1 MSTAVRRR
9 VAAPVWQVTRP
20 ARPGRVP
27 GVVLAGLRHR
37 GPAPVD
43 HRLDPH
49 PVLTLALACGEA
61 ALGIDEPTG
70 RQHRGS
76 MVTGLGF
83 GTGGAA
89 RVRAANRA
97 ANVEW
102 MQVRLSPAIARA
114 VLSVG
119 PAELENSVVA
129 LDDLWGERRA
139 ARLGERL
146 AGTAS
151 WEERFALVEA
161 FLARRTAAGPA
172 IEPELAW
179 AWDRIVAGHGR
190 VRVEELADELGWS
203 RKRLWSRFHA
213 QLGLPPKRAVKLVR
227 FDRAATRLAGGQ
239 AAARVAADCGYA
251 DQSHLHRDVVA
262 FTGVTPATVAG
273 QSLVATADLAWV
285 DHVPRLSA
293 RRGDAPASRSGGAA
307 PATAAGLRRY
317 PTWAGS
323 RAESADVRS
332 GHRRRQPAHAADAGD
347 SG

>member
-1 MSTAVRRR
+1 MSTAGQQR
-9 VAAPVWQVTRP
+9 VVTPVWEVTRP

-27 GVVLAGLRHR
+27 GVVMAGLRDR

-76 MVTGLGF
+76 LVTGLGF
-83 GTGGAA
+83 GVGGAA
-89 RVRAANRA
+89 RVRAAN
-97 ANVEW
+97 VEW
-102 MQVRLSPAIARA
+102 VQVRLSPAIALA
-114 VLSVG
+114 VLGTG
-119 PAELENSVVA
+119 PAELESSVVE

-139 ARLGERL
+139 ARLREQL
-146 AGTAS
+146 AEAAS
-151 WEERFALVEA
+151 WEERFARVEA
-161 FLARRTAAGPA
+161 FLAPLSAGGPA

-179 AWDRIVAGHGR
+179 AWDRIVAGHGQ
-190 VRVEELADELGWS
+190 VRVEALADELGWS

-239 AAARVAADCGYA
+239 AAAGVAADCGYA
-251 DQSHLHRDVVA
+251 DQSHLHRDVVT

-273 QSLVATADLAWV
+273 QSLVATADMAWV
-285 DHVPRLSA
+285 DHVPRLPA
-293 RRGDAPASRSGGAA
+293 RWGKARPPVSTG
-307 PATAAGLRRY
+307 
-317 PTWAGS
+317 
-323 RAESADVRS
+323 RA
-332 GHRRRQPAHAADAGD
+332 GHRRQRGGATRGGQVPGGVRVYGPVTGD
-347 SG
+347 SKAVS